1 MRELILLFLL
11 AVGMAWPQCRVIDDF
26 TTGTT
31 QMDLRVT
38 GTGADTNTQTGPMI
52 GGLRYVHFLTY
63 VNPFLQL
70 GEAKVEKGGPLTV
83 STGVREFF
91 RIEVSWGIDASGHI
105 VPLGYMP
112 SGCDRFRVTFDS
124 KSGITNFNV
133 QVDTPVSLRT
143 ASTYLSA
150 RPAAFRSASISRFL
164 ISSATRPARSR
175 ILPHR

>member
-1 MRELILLFLL
+1 
-11 AVGMAWPQCRVIDDF
+11 
-26 TTGTT
+26 
-31 QMDLRVT
+31 
-38 GTGADTNTQTGPMI
+38 MI

-124 KSGITNFNV
+124 NSGIANFNV
-133 QVDTPVSLRT
+133 QVDTPVTLFEEGINW
-143 ASTYLSA
+143 
-150 RPAAFRSASISRFL
+150 PPGSASG
-164 ISSATRPARSR
+164 
-175 ILPHR
+175 LPFCVDFPFSHFVSNTPGAKPDFAAQGITWMNMVLLRGPVGANNFAITKIETLDSGTAAAAPCAYVANNH